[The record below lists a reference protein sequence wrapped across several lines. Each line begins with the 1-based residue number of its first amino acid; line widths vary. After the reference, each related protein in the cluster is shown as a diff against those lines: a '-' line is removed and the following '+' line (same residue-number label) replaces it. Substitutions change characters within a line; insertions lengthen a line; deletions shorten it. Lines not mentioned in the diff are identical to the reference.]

1 MTPPLPTSP
10 LGGAAKTY
18 PSVGGLAPLEE
29 TPAPLGPGAG
39 APLSPVDAFIPMDD
53 SASADYKTVQ
63 DLLAALGDE
72 QLFGKLGYAKY
83 NPERN
88 GKYLEVTVTVLEI
101 KKLLRGDSKSSAEAV
116 KKIGE
121 WLNKY
126 ELLTDTQVAHVAR
139 VNLIKALQRA
149 PKGAGIDE
157 GVKDVL
163 AALQKQY
170 NPKPP
175 EPKAPPAKEAPKE
188 TPQEAPKAK
197 ENPPPKAAS
206 SLTEALSDRVLF
218 DKHFDAYDKE
228 RNKAYAPVSIAI
240 LEVKKVAKGEAS
252 SPAEA
257 KAKIVAWLKDEKLL
271 KDPVAHQA
279 RLGLIAALNAAPK
292 GTEAYNQAIVELLA
306 ALKANYGAAGAPAK
320 KEEAAPDAG
329 SKAKAG
335 PKGLTELS
343 VNPKSKTKGKREDD
357 ASSLSSGLTA
367 AVKPAMTR
375 LLKKYDSLNV
385 KCQMTLSIDES
396 TGQVI
401 TVSFKDIK
409 TGANI
414 STEDT
419 RELLETIANNIRARF
434 RFKPMGE
441 SGLAFIKV
449 PLSIVGQ

>member
-1 MTPPLPTSP
+1 MTPPLPASP
-10 LGGAAKTY
+10 LGGAAKIDSSAEV
-18 PSVGGLAPLEE
+18 PAPHEGK
-29 TPAPLGPGAG
+29 PAPLGPGG
-39 APLSPVDAFIPMDD
+39 APLNPVDTFVPMDD
-53 SASADYKTVQ
+53 SATAEYKTVQ

-72 QLFGKLGYAKY
+72 PLFGKLGYAKY

-88 GKYLEVTVTVLEI
+88 GKYLEVTVAVLEI
-101 KKLLRGDSKSSAEAV
+101 KKLIRGDSKSSAEAV

-126 ELLTDTQVAHVAR
+126 ELLTDTNVSHVAR

-149 PKGAGIDE
+149 PKGAGIDAA
-157 GVKDVL
+157 VKDVL

-175 EPKAPPAKEAPKE
+175 EAKAPSAK
-188 TPQEAPKAK
+188 EAPKAK

-206 SLTEALSDRVLF
+206 SLAEALSDRVLF

-228 RNKAYAPVSIAI
+228 RNKTYAPVSIAI

-252 SPAEA
+252 SAAEA
-257 KAKIVAWLKDEKLL
+257 KAKLVAWLKDEKLL

-292 GTEAYNQAIVELLA
+292 GTEAYNQAIADLSA

-320 KEEAAPDAG
+320 KEPAKPEVD
-329 SKAKAG
+329 SKTKAG
-335 PKGLTELS
+335 PKGLAELN
-343 VNPKSKTKGKREDD
+343 VNPKSKTKAKREDD
-357 ASSLSSGLTA
+357 AKSLSNGMTA
-367 AVKPAMTR
+367 AVKPAMSR
-375 LLKKYDSLNV
+375 LLKKYDSLSV

-396 TGQVI
+396 SGQVI

-414 STEDT
+414 SAEDT

>member
-1 MTPPLPTSP
+1 MTPPLPASP
-10 LGGAAKTY
+10 LGGAAKIDSSAEV
-18 PSVGGLAPLEE
+18 PAPHEGK
-29 TPAPLGPGAG
+29 PAPLGPGGG
-39 APLSPVDAFIPMDD
+39 APLNPVDTFVPMDD
-53 SASADYKTVQ
+53 SAPAEYKTVQ

-72 QLFGKLGYAKY
+72 PLFGKLGYAKY

-88 GKYLEVTVTVLEI
+88 GKYLEVTVAVLEI
-101 KKLLRGDSKSSAEAV
+101 KKLIRGDSKSSAEAV

-126 ELLTDTQVAHVAR
+126 ELLTDTNVSHVAR

-149 PKGAGIDE
+149 PKGAGIDAA
-157 GVKDVL
+157 VKDVL

-175 EPKAPPAKEAPKE
+175 EAKAPSAK
-188 TPQEAPKAK
+188 EAPKAK

-206 SLTEALSDRVLF
+206 SLAEALSDRVLF

-228 RNKAYAPVSIAI
+228 RNKTYAPVSIAI

-252 SPAEA
+252 SAAEA
-257 KAKIVAWLKDEKLL
+257 KAKLVAWLKDEKLL

-292 GTEAYNQAIVELLA
+292 GTEAYNQAIADLSA

-320 KEEAAPDAG
+320 KEPAKPEVD
-329 SKAKAG
+329 SKTKAG
-335 PKGLTELS
+335 PKGLAELN
-343 VNPKSKTKGKREDD
+343 VNPKSKTKAKREDD
-357 ASSLSSGLTA
+357 AKSLSNGMTA
-367 AVKPAMTR
+367 AVKPAMSR
-375 LLKKYDSLNV
+375 LLKKYDSLSV

-396 TGQVI
+396 SGQVI

-414 STEDT
+414 SAEDT